1 MDAQRTSAALT
12 PPLPSVRPW
21 EWREEILI
29 DGAPYPATFMFSP
42 VADYTRTAIVSGIA
56 PNHLDRLLISAQGSP
71 TPHGWRVDE
80 QRAEDSVDPDT
91 LAKARQLYQRD
102 VDQYGNV
109 FVSFLGEQA
118 DGSYELLGC
127 ASARRHI
134 SPTYVSVGWV
144 VIVRLLALPD
154 IRGRGFGRHFNM
166 AFFALSQSLCGPS
179 ALGCFIATETE
190 QTRRLCEKAV
200 AGGALD
206 MVPCG
211 RKRWDLLD
219 HTLEF
224 EVFMAFYSG
233 MRQWALA
240 TGREGRRRAGLSS
253 ALERFLDATEA
264 VWQRGYDAPAAA
276 RLARQFSEV
285 EPELEER
292 ARNEP
297 ALALYHDFLASARAH
312 GTLLAEWDPT

>member
-1 MDAQRTSAALT
+1 MDALRTSAGLT
-12 PPLPSVRPW
+12 PPPTQVRPW
-21 EWREEILI
+21 DWREEILI
-29 DGAPYPATFMFSP
+29 DGEPYRATYMFSP
-42 VADYTRTAIVSGIA
+42 VEHYTRTVIAFGIA
-56 PNHLDRLLISAQGSP
+56 PSHLDKLLISAQGSP
-71 TPHGWRVDE
+71 TPHGWRVNRQRDE
-80 QRAEDSVDPDT
+80 DMVDADT
-91 LAKARQLYQRD
+91 LAKARTLYRRD
-102 VDQYGNV
+102 ADEYGNV
-109 FVSFLGEQA
+109 FVSFLGERV
-118 DGSYELLGC
+118 DGGYDLLGC

-134 SPTYVSVGWV
+134 SPTYISVGWI

-224 EVFMAFYSG
+224 EVFMAFYTG
-233 MRQWALA
+233 MR
-240 TGREGRRRAGLSS
+240 E
-253 ALERFLDATEA
+253 
-264 VWQRGYDAPAAA
+264 
-276 RLARQFSEV
+276 
-285 EPELEER
+285 
-292 ARNEP
+292 
-297 ALALYHDFLASARAH
+297 
-312 GTLLAEWDPT
+312 